1 MSLILNALRK
11 LEQQDAFSSQK
22 PTEDSQTDSTD
33 SMASADD
40 GEQLTLA
47 PIVED
52 SVPEPTLD
60 SWAVEVQDANEIT
73 GLGGSDVQSGD
84 ERISVEPAPDEM
96 PVETEP
102 REQEEFEEDFNI
114 PATDVGSAPTLDAW
128 ATEPAE
134 APELSKNSAGEEPEC
149 DSKSSGDADCD
160 IPDSDAEAHVNPS
173 QDLELSSRDLDVE
186 SEREDLARRTDFA
199 AEVVETEFSHSS
211 EDGANDESSDRQEVD
226 GLDESLP
233 FYNPVVDAVDLDDFA
248 EQTAPPEESIAEEW
262 STEDWTTAD
271 EQNSTAEV
279 VEIAGEA
286 ASDDGPAEQGIY
298 EDEHYFFDEEPA
310 VEQDAASEVSADAN
324 LAYDTDEGISD
335 SQAGAPASYDAAAHD
350 PAPFNEFSADHAPWA
365 ETPTIGPA
373 SELPTEDLNWD
384 SPQPL
389 ANDIASEDWQ
399 PEASLVESE
408 DRTVG
413 QIEDELDHCNDLA
426 LSAVRHEEQL
436 SDVEL
441 SDVDTPADFGSG
453 AQFEDPPIGTQDV
466 DAPSGVSAEP
476 SSIED
481 APAESMEVNT
491 GDERAEESAE
501 GAAVDSDPAFVA
513 PSDYERQILERLTNS
528 QYEQRFNDVFEKIE
542 PLVGERER
550 VCIAVVAAQPSD
562 VTARLA
568 AHLAVVAASSRRQRV
583 QLIDANED
591 RELSLQFG
599 REGQPGLQGFISD
612 GDSGSLRVRTSVPT
626 MEFLPAGISAPGE
639 FRTLIESDPSRFQ
652 SGIAQSVNGF
662 EVTIVDAGG
671 VVGAPASKI
680 AAIAD
685 VVLLIAESGETTS
698 TQLAE
703 AEQHLK
709 AAGAKNVGC
718 VLSGEYATKV

>member
-22 PTEDSQTDSTD
+22 LTEGSQTDGAD
-33 SMASADD
+33 SMASTDD

-52 SVPEPTLD
+52 SVSEPTLD
-60 SWAVEVQDANEIT
+60 AWASEVQDANEIT
-73 GLGGSDVQSGD
+73 SLGGSDVQSGD
-84 ERISVEPAPDEM
+84 EGISVEPEPDEI

-102 REQEEFEEDFNI
+102 SEQEEFEEDFNI
-114 PATDVGSAPTLDAW
+114 PATDLGSDPALEAW
-128 ATEPAE
+128 ATEPLD
-134 APELSKNSAGEEPEC
+134 APELPEISAGEELEC
-149 DSKSSGDADCD
+149 DSKSLGDAHRD
-160 IPDSDAEAHVNPS
+160 IPDGDAEAHVNPS
-173 QDLELSSRDLDVE
+173 QDLQLSNRDLDVE
-186 SEREDLARRTDFA
+186 LEGQDLARRTDFV
-199 AEVVETEFSHSS
+199 AEVVEAEFSQSS
-211 EDGANDESSDRQEVD
+211 EDGANHESLERQDVD
-226 GLDESLP
+226 QFDESLP
-233 FYNPVVDAVDLDDFA
+233 FYNPVVDAVDLDELA
-248 EQTAPPEESIAEEW
+248 EQTAPPEESIAEER

-271 EQNSTAEV
+271 EQNSTSEV

-286 ASDDGPAEQGIY
+286 TSDDGAAEQGIY
-298 EDEHYFFDEEPA
+298 DDEHYFFDEEPV
-310 VEQDAASEVSADAN
+310 VEQDAASEISAETN
-324 LAYDTDEGISD
+324 LAYDTDYGLTD
-335 SQAGAPASYDAAAHD
+335 AQAESLASYDAAAD
-350 PAPFNEFSADHAPWA
+350 DATPFNEFSVDHAPWA
-365 ETPTIGPA
+365 EVPAVGPA
-373 SELPTEDLNWD
+373 SDLPAEDLNWD

-389 ANDIASEDWQ
+389 ANDSAPEEWQ
-399 PEASLVESE
+399 AEASLIESE

-436 SDVEL
+436 SDV
-441 SDVDTPADFGSG
+441 DAPADVSVGTH
-453 AQFEDPPIGTQDV
+453 FEDRLSGKQDV
-466 DAPSGVSAEP
+466 DAPSDLVAAPE
-476 SSIED
+476 SIED
-481 APAESMEVNT
+481 APADSVAVNT
-491 GDERAEESAE
+491 VDEPAAVSAE
-501 GAAVDSDPAFVA
+501 DGAVDSDPAFVA

-528 QYEQRFNDVFEKIE
+528 QYEQRFNDVFDKIE
-542 PLVGERER
+542 PLIGGRER
-550 VCIAVVAAQPSD
+550 ICIAVVAAQPSD
-562 VTARLA
+562 VTARMA
-568 AHLAVVAASSRRQRV
+568 AHLAVVAASNRRLRV

-599 REGQPGLQGFISD
+599 REGQPGLQGFISE
-612 GDSGSLRVRTSVPT
+612 GDSGSMRVRTSVPA

-639 FRTLIESDPSRFQ
+639 FRTLIERDPSRFQ

-671 VVGAPASKI
+671 VVGAPASTI

-685 VVLLIAESGETTS
+685 VVLLVAESGETTS
-698 TQLAE
+698 TQLAD

>member
-22 PTEDSQTDSTD
+22 TAEDSQTDNAD
-33 SMASADD
+33 SMVSTDD

-52 SVPEPTLD
+52 SVSEPTLD
-60 SWAVEVQDANEIT
+60 SWALEVQDANEIT
-73 GLGGSDVQSGD
+73 SLGGSDVQSGD
-84 ERISVEPAPDEM
+84 EGISVEPAPDEM

-128 ATEPAE
+128 ATEPAD
-134 APELSKNSAGEEPEC
+134 APELSKNSAGEEPAR
-149 DSKSSGDADCD
+149 DSKPPGDAHRD

-173 QDLELSSRDLDVE
+173 QDLELSNRDLDVE
-186 SEREDLARRTDFA
+186 SERKDLARRADFVT
-199 AEVVETEFSHSS
+199 EVVEAEFSHSS
-211 EDGANDESSDRQEVD
+211 EDGANDESSERQEVD
-226 GLDESLP
+226 RFDESLP
-233 FYNPVVDAVDLDDFA
+233 FYNPVVDAVDLDEFA

-271 EQNSTAEV
+271 EHNSTADA

-286 ASDDGPAEQGIY
+286 VSDDGPSEQGIY

-324 LAYDTDEGISD
+324 LAYGTDEGISD
-335 SQAGAPASYDAAAHD
+335 AQAESPASYDTAAQD
-350 PAPFNEFSADHAPWA
+350 LAPFDEFSADHAPWA

-373 SELPTEDLNWD
+373 SELPAEDLNWD

-389 ANDIASEDWQ
+389 ANDLASEDWQ
-399 PEASLVESE
+399 PGASMVESE

-426 LSAVRHEEQL
+426 LSAVRHEVQL
-436 SDVEL
+436 SDV
-441 SDVDTPADFGSG
+441 DAPADVGSG
-453 AQFEDPPIGTQDV
+453 THFEDPPVGNQDV

-476 SSIED
+476 SSIEN
-481 APAESMEVNT
+481 APAESMGVNV
-491 GDERAEESAE
+491 GDEHAAESAE
-501 GAAVDSDPAFVA
+501 GTAVDSDPAFVA

-528 QYEQRFNDVFEKIE
+528 QYEQRFNDVFERIE

-550 VCIAVVAAQPSD
+550 ICIAVVAAQPSD

-568 AHLAVVAASSRRQRV
+568 AHLAVVATSRRRQRV

-599 REGQPGLQGFISD
+599 REGQPGLQGLISE
-612 GDSGSLRVRTSVPT
+612 GDSGSMRVRTSVPT

-652 SGIAQSVNGF
+652 SGVAQLVNGF